1 MVNNF
6 MEILFKKYFVDGTN
20 LNDIDSTTS
29 TNQSV
34 LLTSALEAGI
44 SEGIVQAYQNIDKSS
59 KASLLRGIEAKDN
72 SAKQQRVNGVPFFII
87 ENQNVDNSSKR
98 KHLMFSGGQPVDA
111 MTEYLEEAYKEE

>member
-87 ENQNVDNSSKR
+87 ENSSKR